1 LNEGGEGE
9 GTEAKVIQDRE
20 FERPMMGKVVQ
31 ILEGLVEVDTPPMP
45 RLLEAIAGRSHST
58 CT

>member
-1 LNEGGEGE
+1 
-9 GTEAKVIQDRE
+9 
-20 FERPMMGKVVQ
+20 MMGKVVQ